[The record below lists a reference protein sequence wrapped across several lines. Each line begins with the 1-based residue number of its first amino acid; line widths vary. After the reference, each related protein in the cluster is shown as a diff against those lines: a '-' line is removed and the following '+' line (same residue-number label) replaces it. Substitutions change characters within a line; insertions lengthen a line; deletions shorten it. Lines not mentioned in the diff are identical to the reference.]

1 MRPMADLPTSGP
13 LHERVYAHLCDALM
27 RGEFAPAQRL
37 TLRALAEDLGTS
49 IAPVRE
55 AVSRLATL
63 NAVDVFPKRFIE
75 VAPLTAETYME
86 IVEIRQLLE
95 GHAAARACLNMTID
109 QIDKLEQINRRLLE
123 LAADGQVSRSMI
135 ENQRF
140 HFTVYEAAGSDT
152 LLENIKQVWI
162 RVGPSVNQLLTE
174 EYSRDTSGL
183 HAGFANHEKL
193 ITALRE
199 GDTQLATKAIVD
211 DIGISS
217 ERMLQNLKRQS
228 ELSLTTLEAVS
239 GRSGNP

>member
-1 MRPMADLPTSGP
+1 MAELATTGP
-13 LHERVYAHLCDALM
+13 LHERVYSHLCDALM
-27 RGEFAPAQRL
+27 RGEFAPSQRL

-63 NAVDVFPKRFIE
+63 NAVNVFPKRFIE

-95 GHAAARACLNMTID
+95 GHAAARACLNMTAD
-109 QIDKLEQINRRLLE
+109 QIDKLEQINQRLLE
-123 LAADGQVSRSMI
+123 LAADGQVDRSMI

-140 HFTVYEAAGSDT
+140 HFTVYEAAGSNT

-174 EYSRDTSGL
+174 EYSQDTSGL
-183 HAGFANHEKL
+183 RAGFANHETL
-193 ITALRE
+193 IAAMRK
-199 GDTQLATKAIVD
+199 GDSKLATQAIVD
-211 DIGISS
+211 DISISS
-217 ERMLQNLKRQS
+217 ERMLQNLKRRS
-228 ELSLTTLEAVS
+228 ELSLTTLETVS
-239 GRSGNP
+239 GRSTNF